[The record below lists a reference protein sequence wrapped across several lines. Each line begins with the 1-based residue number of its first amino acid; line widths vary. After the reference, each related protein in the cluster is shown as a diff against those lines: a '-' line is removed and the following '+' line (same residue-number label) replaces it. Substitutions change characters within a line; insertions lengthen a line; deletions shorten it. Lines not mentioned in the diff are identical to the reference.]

1 MPFIHTRVNRPISK
15 EKENLL
21 AKAFGEAIQLIP
33 GKSES
38 WLMLQF
44 EENCRL
50 WFRGDEKEAL
60 AFVKVQVFG
69 KSSADAYDALTG
81 RLCELIEQHLAIP
94 QDHIYISYEENSHW
108 GWNGSNF

>member
-15 EKENLL
+15 EKEAALS
-21 AKAFGEAIQLIP
+21 KAFGEAIALIP

-44 EENCRL
+44 EENCHL
-50 WFRGDEKEAL
+50 WFRGEKEMPL

-69 KSSADAYDALTG
+69 AASAAAYDALTS
-81 RLCELIEQHLAIP
+81 RLCALLEEHLAIP